1 MFNCQITRQNIEK
14 ETEKAYGF
22 DLGSGGIV
30 WMPKSQVTIEWA
42 PELPHIKAGTLTIP
56 MWLAK
61 QKGMF
66 GMQNWW
72 RS

>member
-1 MFNCQITRQNIEK
+1 MFNVTIDKANIEK

-22 DLGSGGIV
+22 DFGDGGIT
-30 WMPKSQVTIEWA
+30 WLPKSQVSIEWA
-42 PELPHIKAGTLTIP
+42 EPMPHMKPGTLTIP

-61 QKGMF
+61 NKGMYR
-66 GMQNWW
+66 MASWY